1 MKNQEQKWIELDG
14 STGEGGGQILRTAL
28 ALSMCTGQPFVLR
41 NIRARRHK
49 PGLMRQHLT
58 CVLAA
63 QEVCGAQV
71 QGAELNASTL
81 HFEPGAVQAGDY
93 RFSVGSA
100 GSCTLVLQTVWPAL
114 MQAAAPS
121 TVLLSGGTHNPMAPP
136 AHFLQRSYMPLLARL
151 GAHCTLTL
159 RRMGFYPA
167 GGGEV
172 EVTIAPAGALQ
183 PFDLLARGERLEA
196 YAECLAPALPRNVA
210 YRELEAVGQA
220 MGWHQEQLHQP
231 VVRANEGPGN
241 ALMLTLAHEH
251 LTEVFTEFG
260 VKGVSAEE
268 VAQRVVQQAR
278 SYMVSTAALGPYLAD
293 QWALPL
299 ALAVQQS
306 GQAAAYTCTE
316 LSDHARTNFE
326 VIERFLPLRF
336 ETESV
341 DGGWQVRC
349 HLAAAPEHRM
359 APGESR

>member
-1 MKNQEQKWIELDG
+1 MNNQEQKSIELDG
-14 STGEGGGQILRTAL
+14 STGEGGGQILRSAL

-41 NIRARRHK
+41 NIRARRPK

-63 QEVCGAQV
+63 QEICSAQA

-81 HFEPGAVQAGDY
+81 HFAPGPVQAGDY
-93 RFSVGSA
+93 RFCVGSA

-121 TVLLSGGTHNPMAPP
+121 TLLLSGGTHNPMAPP

-151 GAHCTLTL
+151 GARSTLTL

-167 GGGEV
+167 GGGEL
-172 EVTIAPAGALQ
+172 EVSIEPASALQ
-183 PFDLLARGERLEA
+183 PFDLLTRGERLQA

-210 YRELEAVGQA
+210 HRELEAVGLA
-220 MGWHQEQLHQP
+220 MGWPQEQLLQP
-231 VVRANEGPGN
+231 VLRANEGPGN
-241 ALMLTLAHEH
+241 ALMLTFAYEQ

-260 VKGVSAEE
+260 GKGISAEE
-268 VAQRVVQQAR
+268 VAARVVQQAR
-278 SYMVSTAALGPYLAD
+278 HYLASTAALGPFLAD

-299 ALAVQQS
+299 ALAVQRS

-326 VIERFLPLRF
+326 VIERFLPVRF
-336 ETESV
+336 ETQSV
-341 DGGWQVRC
+341 DGGWNVRC
-349 HLAAAPEHRM
+349 HLAAAPEHLM
-359 APGESR
+359 VPGEAR

>member
-1 MKNQEQKWIELDG
+1 MKNQEQQWIELDG
-14 STGEGGGQILRTAL
+14 STGEGGGQILRTSL

-41 NIRARRHK
+41 NIRARRPK
-49 PGLMRQHLT
+49 PGLMRQHLA

-63 QEVCGAQV
+63 QQVCSAQV

-81 HFEPGAVQAGDY
+81 HFAPGAVQAGDY

-121 TVLLSGGTHNPMAPP
+121 TLLLSGGTHNPMAPP
-136 AHFLQRSYMPLLARL
+136 AHFLERSFMPLLARL
-151 GAHCTLTL
+151 GARSALTL

-167 GGGEV
+167 GGGEL
-172 EVTIAPAGALQ
+172 EVRIEPASALQ
-183 PFDLLARGERLEA
+183 PFDLLARGERHEA

-210 YRELEAVGQA
+210 HRELEAVGQA
-220 MGWHQEQLHQP
+220 MGWAQEQLRQP

-251 LTEVFTEFG
+251 VTEVFTEFG

-278 SYMVSTAALGPYLAD
+278 GYMVSTAALGPYLAD
-293 QWALPL
+293 QWALPV

-306 GQAAAYTCTE
+306 GQSAAYTCTE
-316 LSDHARTNFE
+316 LSQHARTNFE
-326 VIERFLPLRF
+326 VIQRFLPVRF
-336 ETESV
+336 ETEAM
-341 DGGWQVRC
+341 DGGWMVRC
-349 HLAAAPEHRM
+349 HLVPA
-359 APGESR
+359 ESL